1 MTGLVLVSH
10 SRELARVAMKF
21 AEKVCEVNVPMA
33 YAGGVQGGFSELGT
47 DATDILEAIEKV
59 YSKDGVVVLMDM
71 GSAMLSAE
79 VALELLEEEK
89 AKNIKLSSAPLVE
102 GAISAA
108 VQISINAPLSKI
120 VSEAANS
127 LHSKRTH
134 IQDFY
139 RTDSVH
145 ETDIS
150 ETAMMDAVDRLFTIA
165 NEHGLHARPAAKFVK
180 EAAKYKATVNV
191 TNTTRNKGPVSARS
205 LNKIATLGI
214 RKNDEIRVSASGEE
228 AKELLDA
235 IGNLIIDNFGE
246 PSKRATLSKHSTLE
260 IKKECLDSTAHTIG
274 VSDGYAIGR
283 VFIKKAPDICV
294 EKQTI
299 DDGEAE
305 IKRLNKALKS
315 VEKGIDE
322 KMKFLRGRLS
332 NREIE
337 IFDAHKLILN
347 DPDIVG
353 AVVAAIKGKAFTAPY
368 AYQKVSQ
375 SIIEDYLAI
384 EDEYLQNRAIDVRDI
399 MNQVLEKLLGIE
411 HASALKIDESSILF
425 AKELAPS
432 ETASYDLQHLKGIV
446 TELGGT
452 NSHTAIL
459 AKSLGIPAV
468 CGYRELDTLRNGQ
481 SVIINGFSGEVVIDP
496 DRETIEK
503 YTKKRDTLDQ
513 QRISLVQSAQL
524 PVTTADKVSID
535 VYANIGNIYE
545 AKKALDEGA
554 DGVGLLRTEF
564 MFLGKN
570 SVPTEEEQYKLLCEI
585 GEIFADKSVT
595 IRTLDIGGDKKID
608 YVPMDFEENPFLGV
622 RGIRLYDKHEQ
633 IFASQVRAIL
643 RAARKG
649 SFKIMLPMVTRIEEL
664 LGCRTLIQRIHTELK
679 RENIK
684 HRWPLEIGIMI
695 ETPSSVLLA
704 AELAKE
710 TDFFSIGTNDLTQYI
725 MASERGNAALH
736 ELANPLH
743 PSVLRALKM
752 VLAAAEA
759 ARVPLSICGELGG
772 TIRAIPLLIGMG
784 VKKLSMISSRIPAAK
799 NLIQTLKRSEESQF
813 VGSVL
818 QSSTVGEVE
827 EEISR
832 RCGRIH
838 LSASV
843 TD

>member
-21 AEKVCEVNVPMA
+21 AEKVCEVNVPIA

-102 GAISAA
+102 GALSAV
-108 VQISINAPLSKI
+108 VQISINAPLSTI

-139 RTDSVH
+139 RIDSAH
-145 ETDIS
+145 ETDIP
-150 ETAMMDAVDRLFTIA
+150 ETDMMDAFDRLFTIA

-180 EAAKYKATVNV
+180 EVAKYKATVNV
-191 TNTTRNKGPVSARS
+191 TNISGNKGPVSARS

-214 RKNDEIRVSASGEE
+214 RKNDAIRVSASGEE

-235 IGNLIIDNFGE
+235 IDKLIIDNFGE
-246 PSKRATLSKHSTLE
+246 PSKHATLE
-260 IKKECLDSTAHTIG
+260 IKKECSDSTAYTIG
-274 VSDGYAIGR
+274 VSGGYAIGKI
-283 VFIKKAPDICV
+283 FIKKAPDFCV

-305 IKRLNKALKS
+305 IKRLNKALKL
-315 VEKGIDE
+315 VEENINE
-322 KMKFLRGRLS
+322 KMKYLRGRLS

-347 DPDIVG
+347 DPDIVD
-353 AVVAAIKGKAFTAPY
+353 AVVAAIKENAFTAPY

-375 SIIEDYLAI
+375 SVIEEYLAI
-384 EDEYLQNRAIDVRDI
+384 EDEYLQNRAIDVKDI
-399 MNQVLEKLLGIE
+399 MSQVLERLLGIE
-411 HASALKIDESSILF
+411 HVSALKIDESSILF

-432 ETASYDLQHLKGIV
+432 EAFSYDLQHLKGIV

-468 CGYRELDTLRNGQ
+468 CGYKKLDTLRNGQ
-481 SVIINGFSGEVVIDP
+481 SVIINGFSGEVIIDP
-496 DRETIEK
+496 DRETREK
-503 YTKKRDTLDQ
+503 YTKKRDRLDQ
-513 QRISLVQSAQL
+513 QRISLVQSAQF
-524 PVTTADKVSID
+524 PVTTADNVPID
-535 VYANIGNIYE
+535 VYANIGNTYE

-570 SVPTEEEQYKLLCEI
+570 SAPTEEEQYKLLCEI

-608 YVPMDFEENPFLGV
+608 CVPMDFEDNPFLGV

-633 IFASQVRAIL
+633 IFVSQVRAIL
-643 RAARKG
+643 RAAING
-649 SFKIMLPMVTRIEEL
+649 NFEIMLPMVARIEEL
-664 LGCRTLIQRIHTELK
+664 LECRTLIQRIHTELK

-710 TDFFSIGTNDLTQYI
+710 TDFFSVGTNDLTQYI

-743 PSVLRALKM
+743 PSVLRSLKM
-752 VLAAAEA
+752 VFAAAET

-784 VKKLSMISSRIPAAK
+784 VKKLSMISSKIPVAK

-813 VGSVL
+813 VESVL

-832 RCGRIH
+832 RCGHIH
-838 LSASV
+838 LSASI